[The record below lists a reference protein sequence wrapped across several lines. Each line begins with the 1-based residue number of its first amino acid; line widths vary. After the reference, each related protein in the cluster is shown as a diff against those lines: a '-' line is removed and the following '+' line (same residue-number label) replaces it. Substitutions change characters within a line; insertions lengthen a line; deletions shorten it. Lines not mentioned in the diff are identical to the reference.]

1 MTCNLNR
8 SEDQR
13 QILDAAAS
21 MLDADFGVSRDLA
34 ADPDRMAK
42 IAEFGAFSL
51 ALDEQSGGAGFSLVE
66 EALLHV
72 QFGRHIIS
80 THSIAAPIAPRLA
93 AEPELIDLARD
104 AAAGVVGICGGVLC
118 GGGGRLIDGVN
129 ARFALV
135 FAPDRLQLIDIAKT
149 SVVANNPGFGHFVPI
164 TDVAFDEDAIIA
176 ASDSRHLL
184 DIAALLVSAQLLGI
198 AEATRDL
205 AVSYAGVRRQFGK
218 PIGAFQAIKHH
229 CANMAIGAEM
239 LSAQLDMAAIALRDG
254 RDDATFQVAALRL
267 LAPQVALENAR
278 LCIQIHG
285 GMGFSAEAD
294 THRFLK
300 QAHVLRL
307 IGDAAPILD
316 LESPMAP
323 HKPRLGG

>member
-21 MLDADFGVSRDLA
+21 MLDADFDVSRDLA
-34 ADPDRMAK
+34 ADRDRMAK

-51 ALDEQSGGAGFSLVE
+51 ALDEQSGGAGFTLVE

-80 THSIAAPIAPRLA
+80 THSIAAPIAARLA
-93 AEPELIDLARD
+93 AESELIDLVGD
-104 AAAGVVGICGGVLC
+104 AVAGGVLC
-118 GGGGRLIDGVN
+118 GGGGRLIDGAN

-149 SVVANNPGFGHFVPI
+149 TVVANNPGFGHFVPI
-164 TDVAFDEDAIIA
+164 TDVAFDEDAIVA
-176 ASDSRHLL
+176 TSDSRHLL

-294 THRFLK
+294 AHRFLK

-323 HKPRLGG
+323 YKPRLGG